1 MVGPLLFGLLV
12 ALAVLIG
19 FVALW
24 RTVRS
29 RDPVEARLQE
39 YGLGGQ
45 QDVGADSDAD
55 TAAPGRP
62 WSGAN
67 RLLTGF
73 GLGPRLAAAL
83 ARADLPLTAAEFML
97 IVLGAG
103 GVGFLLG
110 TLRLGPALGLALGA
124 FCGYLPF
131 LYLRIAQSRRRRALT
146 DQLPQV
152 LTLLVGGLRAGYG
165 LSQGLAMLVKQLP
178 APSSTEFGRVT
189 RAIELGMPVQRALS
203 QMAERV
209 GSDDLALVVTAINVQ
224 YEMGGN
230 LAQTLEIIG
239 ETVRERIH
247 MLREIRVLTAHQR
260 FTGYVLAAVPL
271 ALALL
276 RFVRSPEALGRLA
289 EPGMTRYLVVG
300 AVLMQVAGFLVI
312 RRIVDIEV

>member
-1 MVGPLLFGLLV
+1 MYGPLLFGLLV

-29 RDPVEARLQE
+29 RDPAEARLDE
-39 YGLGGQ
+39 YGVGGQ
-45 QDVGADSDAD
+45 HDVGADSDAD
-55 TAAPGRP
+55 APAPRRP

-83 ARADLPLTAAEFML
+83 VLADLPVTAAEFML

-110 TLRLGPALGLALGA
+110 TMRLGPALGLALGA
-124 FCGYLPF
+124 LCGCLPF
-131 LYLRIAQSRRRRALT
+131 LYLRLAQQRRQRALT

-165 LSQGLAMLVKQLP
+165 LSQGLATLVEQLP
-178 APSSTEFGRVT
+178 PPSSTEFGRVT
-189 RAIELGMPVQRALS
+189 RAMELGVPVERALS

-209 GSDDLALVVTAINVQ
+209 GTDDLALVVTAINVQ

-239 ETVRERIH
+239 ETVRGRIH

-260 FTGYVLAAVPL
+260 FTGYVLAAMPL
-271 ALALL
+271 AFAFL
-276 RFVRSPEALGRLA
+276 RFSRGPEVLNRLF
-289 EPGMTRYLVVG
+289 EPGLPRLMLIAAVV
-300 AVLMQVAGFLVI
+300 MQVLGFVVI